1 MEKAL
6 ILYSETDMRPLVLA
20 LAVLT
25 IAAASAPAAVDGK
38 LLSLAP
44 SSSTVLAGIDVQRA
58 AASRS
63 GNVMLQQTIDGQG
76 LTKLVAAVGL
86 NVRRDLTQMLLI
98 GTGQQ
103 LNAESRYTLLARG
116 EYTPA
121 RLIAAAKSRGASIR
135 RDGAVTVISVGAG
148 KSPSAVAFVRP
159 GVLVLGSPADVH
171 AMLAPAA
178 HPGDIEPALREQAD
192 RIGAQNDIW
201 YATSLSG
208 SFLAQEAGDALP
220 PALRGSGVLDRI
232 SRSSGG
238 LQFGSNDELTLGIVA
253 SSPGDARLLSDALR
267 VASRL
272 ARLQLGGDADFVL
285 AQSVLSSMRVTVE
298 GLTVHAVSAVPDG
311 QLERALTTPK

>member
-1 MEKAL
+1 
-6 ILYSETDMRPLVLA
+6 
-20 LAVLT
+20 
-25 IAAASAPAAVDGK
+25 
-38 LLSLAP
+38 
-44 SSSTVLAGIDVQRA
+44 
-58 AASRS
+58 
-63 GNVMLQQTIDGQG
+63 MLQQTIDGQG

>member
-1 MEKAL
+1 LEKAL

>member
-38 LLSLAP
+38 LISLAP